1 MLHSYQD
8 GLQEGRMLPFSS
20 ILLSGVSQWQVLN
33 TFNVRYSRLSYFQK
47 LDFSTLPISLVI
59 LVWFHWTC
67 SVRFHLQAY
76 VMTGWYGRPQITTLS
91 TLTISWNAASR
102 APVTNLSTVGFLFR
116 GPEWFWATCIVCG
129 PVSSWIFSSLAN
141 LISCMTSHIRFWNK
155 YDHENIK
162 QLHTS
167 NLLIHLIIQASY
179 CYFSVPQH

>member
-1 MLHSYQD
+1 MWWGSYATFISR
-8 GLQEGRMLPFSS
+8 GLARRENVTIQ
-20 ILLSGVSQWQVLN
+20 
-33 TFNVRYSRLSYFQK
+33 FNLTIWSFPMTIPEYIYVRYSRLSYFQK

-67 SVRFHLQAY
+67 SVRFHLQVY
-76 VMTGWYGRPQITTLS
+76 VLTDWYGRPQITTLS

-155 YDHENIK
+155 YTMKI
-162 QLHTS
+162 
-167 NLLIHLIIQASY
+167 
-179 CYFSVPQH
+179 